1 MLATG
6 ESGSRK
12 TGSVRGL
19 GKLLRAART
28 FEVLEPIGLSSWT
41 EGVGEDQ
48 RGAPVPVLVS
58 MNRGPTVDTS
68 TLTSNILVVESLRPV
83 RRTLLRETAYEAI
96 RDAIVRGDLAPGT
109 SVSNAKLA
117 ERLGLS
123 RAPVRDALARLA
135 DEGLV
140 ETKPQSYTRVT
151 PLVLRE
157 VRDATA
163 VVRAMHELATRNAVA
178 VLTPEHVTVMQE
190 ANRRFEAATRA
201 GDIDAAMRAD
211 DELHDML
218 VRVCAN
224 RAVAATIERYTPL
237 IRRLE
242 RLQFSRASARRSVEL
257 HNQLIHACAA
267 GDAEAATRVTAR
279 IWRQLEDLAEIPH

>member
-1 MLATG
+1 
-6 ESGSRK
+6 
-12 TGSVRGL
+12 V
-19 GKLLRAART
+19 
-28 FEVLEPIGLSSWT
+28 EP
-41 EGVGEDQ
+41 
-48 RGAPVPVLVS
+48 
-58 MNRGPTVDTS
+58 
-68 TLTSNILVVESLRPV
+68 LRPI
-83 RRTLLRETAYEAI
+83 RRRLLREAAYEAI

-109 SVSNAKLA
+109 SVSNADLA

-151 PLVLRE
+151 ALVPRD
-157 VRDATA
+157 VRDAAA
-163 VVRAMHELATRNAVA
+163 VVRVMHELAASTAVP
-178 VLTPEHVTVMQE
+178 VLTPEHVTAMRD

-211 DELHDML
+211 DELHDVL

-242 RLQFSRASARRSVEL
+242 RRQFSRASARRSVEL
-257 HNQLIHACAA
+257 HGQLIDACAV
-267 GDAEAATRVTAR
+267 GDAEQATRVTAR
-279 IWRQLEDLAEIPH
+279 IWRALEDLAEAPPTH